1 MTAQIAISGRL
12 GNDPKPH
19 GSEEKPMT
27 TCFLFG
33 EVEVRDES
41 DISFP
46 VNLVAF
52 GQVAKLL
59 ARLDKGSFLTVSGK
73 LQGSTYQGEV
83 RYSVLVNDIVS
94 AKASQPR
101 GGKAKT
107 WEQQKESADRLYGKK

>member
-52 GQVAKLL
+52 GQVAQ
-59 ARLDKGSFLTVSGK
+59 ATGTAG
-73 LQGSTYQGEV
+73 QGFFPDSIGQAPGVY
-83 RYSVLVNDIVS
+83 L
-94 AKASQPR
+94 PR
-101 GGKAKT
+101 G
-107 WEQQKESADRLYGKK
+107 SSLLYFGE